1 MVVNERIEIK
11 IDTFIIAAILV
22 CLVFNLC
29 AGLFDSQRTS
39 SIISVSYLIALF
51 CIRTTFFR
59 VKKSV
64 RIQIPDILFV
74 CYFIFAAFKNDTDFN
89 LNQLGDII
97 ILLLYICIRMTDALD
112 YKFLYIIILC
122 LTVALSFYG
131 YLQCA
136 GVLLVR
142 NKEYLMTGPFY
153 NPAPYGALIC
163 FFISIIITVVITIP
177 EKAHKHV
184 SLCVIGFSLP
194 ALALSASRAAWLA
207 SGAVLLFMFL
217 LKSKNKLRQLPR
229 SIGRLCVI
237 SLFAVFILS
246 CLLLYHVRPESVKG
260 RLFIWKVSSEMIKKT
275 FVTGLGYNSFEANY
289 MNYQGEYF
297 KQGKGD
303 ETEKYLAG
311 NVVSAYNE
319 PIRIMIEYGLIGLS
333 IYMLLACFVLFRT
346 QQRETVSMA
355 AKMVISAYILFGL
368 FSYPNKI
375 FSLQVLAVIS
385 FACLL
390 NERKDKVTYQL
401 RFGFLHRSIIGLPF
415 AFISLGLLFNTIRF
429 HYAYQEFQSLLE
441 TNRTNITA
449 KLNELVPILSGDYL
463 FLQNY
468 CVLAKDIVEEKTLLE
483 KLDKAISL
491 SPSTTLYRMKGDCLY
506 WHNRYEEAET
516 FYWSAYYM
524 LPSNQW
530 ARARIA
536 MLYLKQGK
544 RKEAEQLTASILK
557 ERIKSHGFDTFLL
570 RQEMKEVLSTH

>member
-142 NKEYLMTGPFY
+142 NKEYL
-153 NPAPYGALIC
+153 
-163 FFISIIITVVITIP
+163 TVVITIP

-333 IYMLLACFVLFRT
+333 IYML
-346 QQRETVSMA
+346 
-355 AKMVISAYILFGL
+355 K
-368 FSYPNKI
+368 
-375 FSLQVLAVIS
+375 
-385 FACLL
+385 
-390 NERKDKVTYQL
+390 
-401 RFGFLHRSIIGLPF
+401 
-415 AFISLGLLFNTIRF
+415 
-429 HYAYQEFQSLLE
+429 
-441 TNRTNITA
+441 
-449 KLNELVPILSGDYL
+449 
-463 FLQNY
+463 
-468 CVLAKDIVEEKTLLE
+468 
-483 KLDKAISL
+483 
-491 SPSTTLYRMKGDCLY
+491 
-506 WHNRYEEAET
+506 W
-516 FYWSAYYM
+516 
-524 LPSNQW
+524 
-530 ARARIA
+530 
-536 MLYLKQGK
+536 
-544 RKEAEQLTASILK
+544 
-557 ERIKSHGFDTFLL
+557 
-570 RQEMKEVLSTH
+570 

>member
-1 MVVNERIEIK
+1 MVVEEKIGVR
-11 IDTFIIAAILV
+11 IDTIIIAAIFV

-29 AGLFDSQRTS
+29 SSLFDCQRTS
-39 SIISVSYLIALF
+39 SIISVSYLTALL
-51 CIRTTFFR
+51 CICTAFFGT
-59 VKKSV
+59 KKTV
-64 RIQIPDILFV
+64 RIQIPDILLV

-112 YKFLYIIILC
+112 YKFLYVIILC

-131 YLQCA
+131 YLQCV
-136 GVLLVR
+136 GVLVVR

-163 FFISIIITVVITIP
+163 FFISIIITVGITIP
-177 EKAHKHV
+177 EKAHKCV

-194 ALALSASRAAWLA
+194 AFVLSASRAAWLA

-217 LKSKNKLRQLPR
+217 LKNKNKLQQLPR

-237 SLFAVFILS
+237 SLFAAFILS
-246 CLLLYHVRPESVKG
+246 CLLLYHVRPESIKG

-275 FVTGLGYNSFEANY
+275 FVTGLGYNGFEANY

-297 KQGKGD
+297 KQGKGN

-319 PIRIMIEYGLIGLS
+319 PIRIMIEYGLIGLF
-333 IYMLLACFVLFRT
+333 IYMLLAYFVLFRT
-346 QQRETVSMA
+346 RQRETVSMA
-355 AKMVISAYILFGL
+355 AKMVIFAYILFGL
-368 FSYPNKI
+368 FSYPNRI

-390 NERKDKVTYQL
+390 NEQKDKVVYQL
-401 RFGFLHRSIIGLPF
+401 RFGFSHRFIIGFLF
-415 AFISLGLLFNTIRF
+415 AFISLGLFFNTIRF

-441 TNRTNITA
+441 TDKSNITA
-449 KLNELVPILSGDYL
+449 ELNELEPILSGDYL

-468 CVLAKDIVEEKTLLE
+468 CVLVKDMVEEKTLLE

-491 SPSTTLYRMKGDCLY
+491 SPSTILCRMKGDCLY
-506 WHNRYEEAET
+506 WHNRYEEAELL
-516 FYWSAYYM
+516 YWNAYYM
-524 LPSNQW
+524 LPSNQQ

-544 RKEAEQLTASILK
+544 RKEAEQLAASILRG
-557 ERIKSHGFDTFLL
+557 RIKSHGFDTFLL
-570 RQEMKEVLSTH
+570 RQEMKEILSTH